1 MMSVDFQHGATPGM
15 PSGLDLPIIVTFFRD
30 ASAMAKQEATTT
42 LRGLI
47 PTLRDT
53 RGPDKASLPWLKL
66 AAFGDHR
73 TDKGSLRNN
82 ANVLAIHGVEA
93 DYDAA
98 TITLERA
105 ARIIGQAGLAAIIY
119 TSPSHTP
126 QAPKWR
132 ILCPTSCAMQPG
144 DRAPLLAR
152 LNGLFVGALA
162 AESFTLSQSY
172 YYGAVGAG
180 EHHEVIALDG
190 RPIDLASDLAAGA
203 IGRPTPPRPE
213 PVAPTPYEPRQLAS
227 VDGTPWGLGAL
238 RRACDAIRSAA
249 DGAKHITLNRE
260 AYSIGGLVTG
270 GDLVEGVA
278 RAALADALASIRH
291 RCDDFKAAERT
302 LADAFRA
309 GMEKPRQPPAPLQPM
324 PTQRA
329 PFGIGEATTD
339 SGHTYD
345 PETGEILDGPAPLP
359 GPARPAATGLLSI
372 EDIEAMPP
380 PEWLIDGLLPAQGL
394 IIPYGPPKVGKTFV
408 VLSMGLHIAAG
419 KDWCGRKVRQGVVI
433 YIAGEG
439 LGGLALRIKAM
450 RQEYGIPADAPF
462 YVRPKAVNFRDP
474 QAVADLIAIARET
487 AAGRPIAL
495 VVVDTLARAM
505 PGVDENSAQEV
516 GIVIASCDMV
526 KEQLRCAVAPIHH
539 TGKDQERGMRGSNAI
554 HGAVDT
560 TLRIKAAGDRR
571 VQMINEDQKDGEPAP
586 PMTFLMKEVSTGL
599 RSSLVPVLEEARPL
613 GRPPG
618 EQPDEAE
625 LLTRIVIAMNGVRE
639 APLGRLAEAVFGLR
653 NGRGTKAL
661 ADAVPAS
668 PEHAAVLRLG
678 SKTVRL
684 WRRIAGEH
692 RNAPI
697 YVVQEAED
705 DAA

>member
-1 MMSVDFQHGATPGM
+1 MMTLPSAIAPMAEHRRWVGWRWITQPDGKRDKPPFRGDYPEFNASTTKPNSWVSFDTAVATWQAGK
-15 PSGLDLPIIVTFFRD
+15 LDGIGYVCADD
-30 ASAMAKQEATTT
+30 ASRVYVDLDNCRDPVTGEIASWAQELVEECDSYTEITPSDT
-42 LRGLI
+42 GL
-47 PTLRDT
+47 
-53 RGPDKASLPWLKL
+53 
-66 AAFGDHR
+66 
-73 TDKGSLRNN
+73 
-82 ANVLAIHGVEA
+82 
-93 DYDAA
+93 
-98 TITLERA
+98 
-105 ARIIGQAGLAAIIY
+105 RIIGE
-119 TSPSHTP
+119 H
-126 QAPKWR
+126 
-132 ILCPTSCAMQPG
+132 
-144 DRAPLLAR
+144 D
-152 LNGLFVGALA
+152 GALKAPIHA
-162 AESFTLSQSY
+162 AYRLPGGGTGEVFFR
-172 YYGAVGAG
+172 AVRYITVTGKR
-180 EHHEVIALDG
+180 L
-190 RPIDLASDLAAGA
+190 P
-203 IGRPTPPRPE
+203 
-213 PVAPTPYEPRQLAS
+213 
-227 VDGTPWGLGAL
+227 GTPDRLADISGPVLDLLMRAGKAQAAAPMPEFGTTRSREEAL
-238 RRACDAIRSAA
+238 APIQDI
-249 DGAKHITLNRE
+249 
-260 AYSIGGLVTG
+260 
-270 GDLVEGVA
+270 
-278 RAALADALASIRH
+278 RAALAVIPNNDALYDEWVRIGLAVFSASNGTGEGFEAFQAWSAKSQKHQDAECLRLWRSFQRSPAKKIGFGSLVYEARAINP
-291 RCDDFKAAERT
+291 FFVAPSWVVGTGERT
-302 LADAFRA
+302 
-309 GMEKPRQPPAPLQPM
+309 
-324 PTQRA
+324 
-329 PFGIGEATTD
+329 ATTD
-339 SGHTYD
+339 NGHTYD

-419 KDWCGRKVRQGVVI
+419 KDWCGRKVRQGVVV

-450 RQEYGIPADAPF
+450 RQEYDIPADATF

-599 RSSLVPVLEEARPL
+599 RSSLVPVLEDARPL